1 MISSFLKQTEGNVT
15 IVVISGNNEELKSSL
30 YSHYPPIPGCETKNA
45 RFFASHGMSYASKSV
60 KKQVAYGML
69 LYRNESARTA
79 MLQAQ
84 QENAFPNVAEDIYQ
98 LITTYDRGEL

>member
-1 MISSFLKQTEGNVT
+1 
-15 IVVISGNNEELKSSL
+15 
-30 YSHYPPIPGCETKNA
+30 
-45 RFFASHGMSYASKSV
+45 MSYASKSV
-60 KKQVAYGML
+60 KKQVAYGIL